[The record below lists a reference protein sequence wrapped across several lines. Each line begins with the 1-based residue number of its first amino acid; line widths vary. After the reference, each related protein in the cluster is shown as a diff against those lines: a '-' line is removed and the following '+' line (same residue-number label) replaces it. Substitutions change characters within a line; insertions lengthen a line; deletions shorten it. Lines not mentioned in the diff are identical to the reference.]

1 MSILRKRSPAEIAAI
16 VVNRPEI
23 IEFVPDDEV
32 ELVCA
37 ALGLD
42 VDGEVAKL
50 REMCEREAQQRLSR
64 A

>member
-1 MSILRKRSPAEIAAI
+1 MSILKKRSNAEIVAI

-32 ELVCA
+32 ELLCQ

-42 VDGEVAKL
+42 VQGETEKL
-50 REMCEREAQQRLSR
+50 REMCEQAAAERHNR
-64 A
+64 